1 MPIATPYVQL
11 KIYQATVPLFTS
23 GGNSQPDSVIYE
35 CGGSCPNPATDSDY
49 YKRLHNHILF
59 ALNSNFNPN
68 LEPEIH
74 SPDEGGFLVSSI
86 AHSNTLCALLT
97 KQITLIA
104 YEYIP
109 THVSGNVF
117 YLFVANF
124 QYKTQGKNKI
134 AEQLHETIGQSVELP
149 YFGEQDLKTV
159 LKLEP
164 REYLQRKKE
173 LLIDRIH
180 NSIKIQT

>member
-1 MPIATPYVQL
+1 MKLQNL
-11 KIYQATVPLFTS
+11 KYSLF
-23 GGNSQPDSVIYE
+23 
-35 CGGSCPNPATDSDY
+35 
-49 YKRLHNHILF
+49 
-59 ALNSNFNPN
+59 LN
-68 LEPEIH
+68 LI
-74 SPDEGGFLVSSI
+74 
-86 AHSNTLCALLT
+86 TLLT
-97 KQITLIA
+97 F
-104 YEYIP
+104 YES
-109 THVSGNVF
+109 HRNVF